1 MCESAL
7 LRDGDHDLIAKVHD
21 HDIRLD
27 TIHQAGCLFC
37 SRGKWQIQVQRLLQ
51 YIVQSR
57 HV

>member
-7 LRDGDHDLIAKVHD
+7 LRDGDHDLITESHD
-21 HDIRLD
+21 HDIGLD
-27 TIHQAGCLFC
+27 AIHQSGCLFC
-37 SRGKWQIQVQRLLQ
+37 SRRERQIQVQRLLQ